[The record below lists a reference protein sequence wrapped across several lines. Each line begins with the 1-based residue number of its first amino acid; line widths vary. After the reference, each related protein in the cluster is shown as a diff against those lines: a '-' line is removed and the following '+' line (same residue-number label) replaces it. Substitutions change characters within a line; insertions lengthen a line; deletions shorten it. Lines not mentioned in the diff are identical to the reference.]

1 MCGIT
6 RGVSRGS
13 LDIRARSIGRHRA
26 AGLRYAVTS
35 CRRRFS
41 DLPRVAA
48 FRAETAATNF
58 VCVAFGSRVPCSGTA
73 WATTR
78 AAGVAGIPTRQS
90 ETAPYRLP
98 LERRFPPM
106 QPVPT
111 YRICLFGVRD
121 LFLRLTALMTMLS
134 SCTAKVAVVNVD
146 AGFKGGY
153 LAGVV
158 ASRVQAAA
166 QKLGS

>member
-1 MCGIT
+1 
-6 RGVSRGS
+6 
-13 LDIRARSIGRHRA
+13 
-26 AGLRYAVTS
+26 
-35 CRRRFS
+35 
-41 DLPRVAA
+41 
-48 FRAETAATNF
+48 
-58 VCVAFGSRVPCSGTA
+58 
-73 WATTR
+73 
-78 AAGVAGIPTRQS
+78 
-90 ETAPYRLP
+90 
-98 LERRFPPM
+98 M